1 MGLSIQSNA
10 YSEYAEKLHSI
21 EEELH
26 AQPIT
31 EQLREQI
38 IHELD
43 EVNDNLSKCESTA
56 VSVNRFTQSFLREL
70 REKAVF
76 LYGEIDDFYHQHE
89 IDVIKQETDSLAHTL
104 QQRDFLKLALVIDSL
119 RGHLTQ
125 LLESY
130 SPALS
135 ERRVLVFA
143 KMTLEQAEA
152 LQRGI
157 ELPEFEI
164 SEWTYQETEAII
176 EEIAEYLGNN
186 DKGAIKLLMNRLTPA
201 QRKLVMNYLDPQ
213 DLLGSPDH
221 LFHDVEG
228 TASNDELFRG

>member
-1 MGLSIQSNA
+1 M
-10 YSEYAEKLHSI
+10 
-21 EEELH
+21 
-26 AQPIT
+26 
-31 EQLREQI
+31 
-38 IHELD
+38 
-43 EVNDNLSKCESTA
+43 
-56 VSVNRFTQSFLREL
+56 
-70 REKAVF
+70 
-76 LYGEIDDFYHQHE
+76 
-89 IDVIKQETDSLAHTL
+89 AHTL
-104 QQRDFLKLALVIDSL
+104 QQRDFLKLALIIDSL

-152 LQRGI
+152 LLRGI

-164 SEWTYQETEAII
+164 SEWTFQETEAII
-176 EEIAEYLGNN
+176 EEIAEYLGNS

-201 QRKLVMNYLDPQ
+201 QRKLVMNYLDPK
-213 DLLGSPDH
+213 DLLTH